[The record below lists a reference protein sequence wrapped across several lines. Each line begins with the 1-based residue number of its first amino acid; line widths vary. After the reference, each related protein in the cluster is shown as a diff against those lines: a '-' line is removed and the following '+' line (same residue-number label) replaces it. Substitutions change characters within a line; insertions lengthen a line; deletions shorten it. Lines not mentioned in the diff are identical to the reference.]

1 MAVDVD
7 SIQHNLLD
15 EIAFREDLDPVYKIC
30 KHIFDILR
38 QTRER
43 TGGPSDLVSAQSLR
57 ELYPWNVQ
65 DDPEGQMPVF
75 PIQTGEEWFYS
86 SKTAN
91 HAATDYEF
99 IIASNSITVT
109 LPSQPKLESQ
119 VGVRNSDGST
129 ITINGNGKNINARTS
144 IRSKL
149 KGTVLIL
156 LYIVETDEWVIT

>member
-1 MAVDVD
+1 MAVMIDPFV
-7 SIQHNLLD
+7 I
-15 EIAFREDLDPVYKIC
+15 EIPSVFLNHPSPEVRQYFQYLNRTIT
-30 KHIFDILR
+30 DII
-38 QTRER
+38 ER
-43 TGGPSDLVSAQSLR
+43 TGGPATDSVSAQSVR

-65 DDPEGQMPVF
+65 DDPEGQIPVF
-75 PIQTGEEWFYS
+75 PSQTDEDWFYS

-91 HAATDYEF
+91 HTATDYEF
-99 IIASNSITVT
+99 IVASNSITVT
-109 LPSQPKLESQ
+109 LPSQPKLESM

-129 ITINGNGKNINARTS
+129 ITVSGNGKNINAKTS